1 MSKTKRPSRK
11 LIEFWK
17 KLGPGLIT
25 GASDDDPSGIATYS
39 QAGAQFGLAT
49 LWTALITFPL
59 MASIQEMCGR
69 IGLVTSKGVT
79 GTLKQYYPRSVLYL
93 MLLFS
98 FPAIVMN
105 IGADIAGM
113 GAVGNLLFSSI
124 DATYFSV
131 VFTLI
136 LLLLIIYLP
145 YRKIAFAFKY
155 LCLILLVYLIVPF
168 LYKQDIGAIFK
179 STFFPEIK
187 FNRDFIGIIVAIL
200 GTTISPYLFF
210 WQATMEVEEVK
221 QKKNFLMVDK
231 KIIKD
236 MKQDVDLGMLFSNLV
251 MFFIILTTGTVLF
264 NGGIHQIDTVDQAA
278 QALRPLAGKSAHL
291 LFAVGV
297 IGIGF
302 LAIPV
307 LSGSLSYI
315 FCETFGWREGLDNKF
330 HEARTFYIIIALSLI
345 LGLSLNYIGISP
357 VKALIYSAILYG
369 LTAPVLIAIILHI
382 SNNKKI
388 MGEFTNTKTSNI
400 AGIITFILM
409 TAAAVVLIFL
419 ELIGK

>member
-1 MSKTKRPSRK
+1 
-11 LIEFWK
+11 
-17 KLGPGLIT
+17 
-25 GASDDDPSGIATYS
+25 
-39 QAGAQFGLAT
+39 
-49 LWTALITFPL
+49 
-59 MASIQEMCGR
+59 
-69 IGLVTSKGVT
+69 
-79 GTLKQYYPRSVLYL
+79 
-93 MLLFS
+93 
-98 FPAIVMN
+98 
-105 IGADIAGM
+105 
-113 GAVGNLLFSSI
+113 
-124 DATYFSV
+124 
-131 VFTLI
+131 
-136 LLLLIIYLP
+136 LLLIIYLP

-357 VKALIYSAILYG
+357 VKALIYSAIVYG

>member
-1 MSKTKRPSRK
+1 
-11 LIEFWK
+11 
-17 KLGPGLIT
+17 
-25 GASDDDPSGIATYS
+25 
-39 QAGAQFGLAT
+39 
-49 LWTALITFPL
+49 
-59 MASIQEMCGR
+59 
-69 IGLVTSKGVT
+69 
-79 GTLKQYYPRSVLYL
+79 
-93 MLLFS
+93 
-98 FPAIVMN
+98 
-105 IGADIAGM
+105 
-113 GAVGNLLFSSI
+113 
-124 DATYFSV
+124 
-131 VFTLI
+131 
-136 LLLLIIYLP
+136 
-145 YRKIAFAFKY
+145 
-155 LCLILLVYLIVPF
+155 
-168 LYKQDIGAIFK
+168 
-179 STFFPEIK
+179 
-187 FNRDFIGIIVAIL
+187 
-200 GTTISPYLFF
+200 
-210 WQATMEVEEVK
+210 
-221 QKKNFLMVDK
+221 
-231 KIIKD
+231 
-236 MKQDVDLGMLFSNLV
+236 
-251 MFFIILTTGTVLF
+251 VLF

-297 IGIGF
+297 IGIVF

-357 VKALIYSAILYG
+357 VKALIYSAIVYG